1 VVDAYFCTVIISF
14 ISVALVVALGGL
26 YALRRRLEFYRRE
39 YFDLLKVVQ
48 RLQASH
54 IDLLSISKPDSVWE
68 GRIDGVVETLQEI
81 RADIERLHPEGDRH
95 E

>member
-1 VVDAYFCTVIISF
+1 MVDAYFCTVIVSF

-39 YFDLLKVVQ
+39 YFGLLEAVQ
-48 RLQASH
+48 SLQASH
-54 IDLLSISKPDSVWE
+54 IELLSASSSDNVWE
-68 GRIDGVVETLQEI
+68 GRIDDVVETVREI
-81 RADIERLHPEGDRH
+81 RADIERLHPEGVRH